1 MSEHRPAPCA
11 PRDCAPGDAADVEL
25 IERAS
30 RYRGFFALDAVT
42 LRHRLFSGGWSQTL
56 TRELLVRKP
65 AVGVLLYDPEHA
77 LVGLVEQFRIGAL
90 AEPAGPWVMEVV
102 AGIAGPDEDSALVA
116 RREALEEA
124 GIEELSLEPICRY
137 LSSPGGTDEVLTLF
151 CGITDLRGRG
161 GCFGLAH
168 EHEDIRLH
176 VLAEDAAL
184 AGLATGAYNNA
195 ATIICLQ
202 WLALNRD
209 RLHGLTRRG
218 PHNP

>member
-1 MSEHRPAPCA
+1 MSEHRPAP
-11 PRDCAPGDAADVEL
+11 RAPGTAAGVEV

-30 RYRGFFALDAVT
+30 RYRGFFSLDAVT
-42 LRHRLFSGGWSQTL
+42 LRHRLFAGGWSQTL

-102 AGIAGPDEDSALVA
+102 AGIAGPDEDSELVA
-116 RREALEEA
+116 RREAHEEA
-124 GIEELSLEPICRY
+124 GIEHLSLEPICRY

-176 VLAEDAAL
+176 VLPADEAL
-184 AGLATGAYNNA
+184 AGLTAGAYNNA

-202 WLALNRD
+202 WLALHRD
-209 RLHGLTRRG
+209 RLHAATPCRPDG
-218 PHNP
+218 P

>member
-1 MSEHRPAPCA
+1 MSERLPAK
-11 PRDCAPGDAADVEL
+11 CAPGTAADVEVL
-25 IERAS
+25 ERAR

-42 LRHRLFSGGWSQTL
+42 LRHRLFAGGWSPPL
-56 TRELLVRKP
+56 TRELLIRKP

-77 LVGLVEQFRIGAL
+77 LVGLVEQFRVGAL

-102 AGIAGPDEDSALVA
+102 AGIAAPGEDYAAVA

-124 GIEELSLEPICRY
+124 GIEQLSLEPICRY

-151 CGITDLRGRG
+151 CGITDLRGRA

-176 VLAEDAAL
+176 VLAEDTAL

-209 RLHGLTRRG
+209 RLHGLRARERC
-218 PHNP
+218 NP